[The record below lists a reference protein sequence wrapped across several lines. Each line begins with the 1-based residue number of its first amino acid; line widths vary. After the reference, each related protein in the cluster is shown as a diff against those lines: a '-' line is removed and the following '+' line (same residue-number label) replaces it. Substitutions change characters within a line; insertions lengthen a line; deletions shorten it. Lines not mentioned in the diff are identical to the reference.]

1 MFLLL
6 KMTSSLECKGG
17 KLINP
22 MKTYVIVFFL
32 LMTGIRV
39 LAQSRAEAIAAV
51 EKIQHVQ
58 EIEKLKV
65 EHPTW
70 PVFERVFW
78 SADSVAHPEML
89 AAPIG
94 EMIVEPKK
102 PTYDQCVYKVL
113 EEREIELCR
122 VQYIYLKGTE
132 YSTEKID
139 SLRKVIL
146 KKYRRGVSFDELVKE
161 YNMDGNVSGDLGW
174 YHHGMMVKEFEDA
187 TMNAKKGEIFTVDVP
202 GNKWYYVVLKTHD
215 NRKERAKVAVMVRYR
230 Y

>member
-1 MFLLL
+1 
-6 KMTSSLECKGG
+6 
-17 KLINP
+17 
-22 MKTYVIVFFL
+22 MKTYLIVFFL
-32 LMTGIRV
+32 LMSGLIARS
-39 LAQSRAEAIAAV
+39 QSRAEAIAAV
-51 EKIQHVQ
+51 EKIQDVQ
-58 EIEKLKV
+58 EIEALQKENPKW
-65 EHPTW
+65 H
-70 PVFERVFW
+70 VFDRIFW
-78 SADSVAHPEML
+78 SADSVKHPDML

-122 VQYIYLKGTE
+122 VQYIFLKGTE
-132 YSTEKID
+132 YSIEKID

-146 KKYRRGVSFDELVKE
+146 KKYRRGVSFDALVKE
-161 YNMDGNVSGDLGW
+161 YTMDGNKSGDLGW

-202 GNKWYYVVLKTHD
+202 ENKWYYVVLKTHD
-215 NRKERAKVAVMVRYR
+215 NRKERAKVAVMVRYL